1 MEKFL
6 FFANST
12 SDAICVPARKLVEME
27 VDGDGASLD
36 LRFNAQVTPG
46 SSFAG
51 GNNEVEADVT
61 ITDNKGKE
69 VMKGLAAEIRQGKQ
83 PFIVVADDSTG
94 VAEYAHA
101 NITALATSTL
111 DTIS

>member
-1 MEKFL
+1 MEKFM

-27 VDGDGASLD
+27 IDGDGESLD
-36 LRFNAQVTPG
+36 LRFDARIGSTSTP
-46 SSFAG
+46 FA
-51 GNNEVEADVT
+51 NVRNEVEADLV

-69 VMKGLAAEIRQGKQ
+69 VIKSLANEIRKGKE
-83 PFIVVADDSTG
+83 PFIVVADDNVGT
-94 VAEYAHA
+94 YAHV